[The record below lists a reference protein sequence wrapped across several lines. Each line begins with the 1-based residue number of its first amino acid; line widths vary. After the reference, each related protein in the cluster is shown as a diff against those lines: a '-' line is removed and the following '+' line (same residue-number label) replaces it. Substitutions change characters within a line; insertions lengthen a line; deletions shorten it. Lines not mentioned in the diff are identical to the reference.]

1 MFSSSNTCTII
12 GIDSLHLNLP
22 FTCNAKVYS
31 TCGNKIKKSNS
42 IFWNIVLVKSNCN
55 TLFIWNRKY
64 ILEVYF
70 LIPHKSPFNAK
81 CFSTILYLTTTDYPY
96 LKGYKGQQ
104 YERTGKTKQTNKKT
118 RDNTNRLPLMLI
130 WSVYVARLCYLFS
143 VICREH
149 ADILCYGTLYSIFL
163 HLKGNSNRVYK
174 AQEYKHNS
182 KTNKA
187 KQVSVLSKMG
197 DKWTE

>member
-1 MFSSSNTCTII
+1 MFSSSNTCTRI

-55 TLFIWNRKY
+55 TLFIWHRKY

-118 RDNTNRLPLMLI
+118 RDNTNRLPLIM
-130 WSVYVARLCYLFS
+130 YVDMKCIRSKVVLFIFSYLSRTCRYIMEPCILFS
-143 VICREH
+143 YIWRVIRTGFTSTRIQ
-149 ADILCYGTLYSIFL
+149 A
-163 HLKGNSNRVYK
+163 
-174 AQEYKHNS
+174 
-182 KTNKA
+182 
-187 KQVSVLSKMG
+187 
-197 DKWTE
+197 